1 MQKVVDV
8 SARELHRNKWGER
21 DFAEAVNRVLQEN
34 RNRKLEAIYPISG
47 DFGTERLLV
56 VLSDRETEMA

>member
-8 SARELHRNKWGER
+8 SARELHLNKWGER
-21 DFAEAVNRVLQEN
+21 DFAEAVNQVLREN
-34 RNRKLEAIYPISG
+34 ENLKLEAIYPISG
-47 DFGTERLLV
+47 EFGTERLLV

>member
-8 SARELHRNKWGER
+8 SARELHLNKWGER

-34 RNRKLEAIYPISG
+34 RNCKLETIYPISG
-47 DFGTERLLV
+47 EFGTERLLV